1 VQQKLVD
8 NAHPGVNNT
17 VAAEICICCGCFVRV
32 HNINFNPL
40 NLKVNPFL
48 QKNYFRLII
57 TCSMVILLTH
67 NNL

>member
-40 NLKVNPFL
+40 NLKSQPLF
-48 QKNYFRLII
+48 QKKLFSFDYCMQNKYYHIF
-57 TCSMVILLTH
+57 
-67 NNL
+67 